1 MIVQA
6 LRGDVQLMEFRPSTN
21 KRYKV
26 FRVNDVS
33 VFKMYNV
40 VSAVSIIVGSNVL
53 STCDQMEMGMLINQ
67 HIPTIIAE
75 DTKEKRYDGYRPEL
89 FQ

>member
-1 MIVQA
+1 
-6 LRGDVQLMEFRPSTN
+6 MEFRPSTN

-40 VSAVSIIVGSNVL
+40 VSAVSTIVGSNVL

-67 HIPTIIAE
+67 HIPAIIAE
-75 DTKEKRYDGYRPEL
+75 DTEEKRYDGYRPEL